1 MIQSQ
6 GIARKMIC
14 QKCERYRGPE
24 GVLAV
29 HCGCRGD
36 RPCSNIVSLLRE
48 CPEKKWVGVAAPVP
62 VVEAKPVAVDV
73 HTAIRKARLG
83 QAITAKEWDVL
94 PQWMKNRSK
103 RPAEAKY
110 APAPSPG
117 SVFMLEDGEEVPG
130 RHIRPKVGG
139 SVFLLCG
146 GPSLA
151 KMNLE
156 LLRQP
161 GIVTMGV
168 NNSPAVFRPDM
179 WVHVDAADR
188 FLRSIWEDQRIH
200 KFTPIGLK
208 NGRIF
213 DSDSWSYTEQKVTDC
228 PNVSYY
234 RRHEGFAAG
243 EFLRGNS
250 VCWGG
255 KEGKSV
261 MLAAIRILYELGFR
275 KIYLLGADFRMAED
289 YGYAWAQGRAA
300 AAVANNN
307 RLYGALNDWFTQ
319 LRPLF
324 EAAGLKVWNCTPES
338 GLKAFDAMTLEE
350 AVAEA
355 RLKID
360 VAKERT
366 EGLYDKAKPDPT
378 PLPEALRIMRDETRP
393 MVIPRILHF
402 VWLGSVRP
410 EWVDRNIERAREL
423 HPGWEVMVHESIE
436 VLPEDLRQAANHC
449 EQYCQVADII
459 RIWALHR
466 WGGIYLDSDITLFR
480 NVDLLRKLPTFASE
494 SYEERPFNSVMGAI
508 AGDSLVHDLLQ
519 QIRDIH
525 RINGKPPRR
534 TAYGPDLMK
543 INRNRLALIP
553 RQWFHYYQTKESC
566 LKAYRDLEEERK
578 RVTTQKWPNGV
589 IPFGLHVAGLE
600 VPGKGRSSF
609 ARVSSNV

>member
-168 NNSPAVFRPDM
+168 NNSPAVFRPNW

-188 FLRSIWEDQRIH
+188 FLRSIWEDENIR

-324 EAAGLKVWNCTPES
+324 EQEGLQVKNCTPES

-366 EGLYDKAKPDPT
+366 EGLYDKAKPNFISSSVAMTWAKLEFP
-378 PLPEALRIMRDETRP
+378 ETRAVMTGCDERHAWILP
-393 MVIPRILHF
+393 WWYANLRRHNPDMPAIFVDKGMGDQTREWCRERGRVVTVTWKDHIMFAKPIGIIQSPYQETMWIDPDCEIRGNLVGAFDLPRSDLAACYDTVKFMGPGHIQAGVVLVKHGSDAAIQWASICAMGNACKEMVGDVKNVCDQAVLNWVATQNREVMTIIPRI
-402 VWLGSVRP
+402 WNWVRMDGNNP
-410 EWVDRNIERAREL
+410 DAVIYHWTGKRGKDAIRHQLQE
-423 HPGWEVMVHESIE
+423 MV
-436 VLPEDLRQAANHC
+436 A
-449 EQYCQVADII
+449 
-459 RIWALHR
+459 
-466 WGGIYLDSDITLFR
+466 
-480 NVDLLRKLPTFASE
+480 
-494 SYEERPFNSVMGAI
+494 
-508 AGDSLVHDLLQ
+508 
-519 QIRDIH
+519 
-525 RINGKPPRR
+525 
-534 TAYGPDLMK
+534 
-543 INRNRLALIP
+543 
-553 RQWFHYYQTKESC
+553 
-566 LKAYRDLEEERK
+566 
-578 RVTTQKWPNGV
+578 
-589 IPFGLHVAGLE
+589 
-600 VPGKGRSSF
+600 
-609 ARVSSNV
+609 